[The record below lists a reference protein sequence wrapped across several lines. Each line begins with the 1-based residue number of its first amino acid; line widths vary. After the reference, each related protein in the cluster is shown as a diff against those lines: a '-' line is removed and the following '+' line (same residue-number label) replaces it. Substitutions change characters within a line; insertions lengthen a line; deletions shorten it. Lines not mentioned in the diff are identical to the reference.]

1 MRCVARDG
9 RVSTVRVILLIS
21 VYIDLAIGLILA
33 FLLLSLLVSGVNEA
47 FVRLLGIRSKFLW
60 AYLRDTL
67 DGSED
72 GRSWIPSRIADVFAK
87 LPFSRDDPRPVHSPD
102 AAPAVVEPMRVDA
115 ATVPASEEAGEGV
128 SEEIAEGIAPEGAA
142 REAAEEA
149 GTGGSLGSPE
159 SPDSSGL
166 SGSSGSPVDGGPAE
180 RPVPPVDMTARLYE
194 RLQEIDHPKG
204 TRTSIANIPPE
215 RFSGAVMELVAAEEG
230 GIDGLLAKLEAI
242 NSPLAGHLK
251 GVWEGAQ
258 RDLPRFRK
266 GVEDWFNGEMQRLST
281 LYARY
286 VKWVV
291 FALGVV
297 LTLAFSMDALEYGKT
312 LLRDNAYR
320 AGVSAIAGGGGDGY
334 AALKDKCAGTEIGL
348 AEPYQCVTE
357 SLSSPALV
365 KIFDH
370 AIVSITI
377 PPDGSADDPSF
388 HWNGG
393 AWWDRLITPGHWPGY
408 LLTMVALLFGASFW
422 WDVLRRLTG
431 VRGDR
436 S

>member
-1 MRCVARDG
+1 M
-9 RVSTVRVILLIS
+9 ILLIS

-33 FLLLSLLVSGVNEA
+33 FLLLSLLVSGINEA
-47 FVRLLGIRSKFLW
+47 IVRLLGIRSKFLW

-72 GRSWIPSRIADVFAK
+72 GRSWIPSKIADVFAK
-87 LPFSRDDPRPVHSPD
+87 LPFSGNDPRPAHSPD
-102 AAPAVVEPMRVDA
+102 PAPAVVEPMRVDS
-115 ATVPASEEAGEGV
+115 ATVLAAENAEEKV
-128 SEEIAEGIAPEGAA
+128 SEEIAEGIAPEGTAGKT
-142 REAAEEA
+142 AEETGPDEA
-149 GTGGSLGSPE
+149 GA
-159 SPDSSGL
+159 
-166 SGSSGSPVDGGPAE
+166 GGPAAE
-180 RPVPPVDMTARLYE
+180 DRAEPPTPPVDMTARLYE

-242 NSPLAGHLK
+242 RSPLAGHLK

-258 RDLPRFRK
+258 RDAQKFRK

-286 VKWVV
+286 VRWVV
-291 FALGVV
+291 FALGLV
-297 LTLAFSMDALEYGKT
+297 LTLLFSMDALEYGKT

-320 AGVSAIAGGGGDGY
+320 AGVAAIAGGGGEGY
-334 AALKDKCAGTEIGL
+334 AELKEKCAAAEL
-348 AEPYQCVTE
+348 AEPYRCVTE

-370 AIVSITI
+370 AIVSVTI
-377 PPDGSADDPSF
+377 PPDGSDDPSF

-393 AWWDRLITPGHWPGY
+393 AWWDRLVTPGHWPGY

-431 VRGDR
+431 VRGNR

>member
-1 MRCVARDG
+1 MYQR
-9 RVSTVRVILLIS
+9 SRVILLIS

-33 FLLLSLLVSGVNEA
+33 FLLLSLLVSGINEA

-72 GRSWIPSRIADVFAK
+72 GRSWIPSKIADVFAK
-87 LPFSRDDPRPVHSPD
+87 LPFSKDDPRPAHSPD
-102 AAPAVVEPMRVDA
+102 PAPSVVEPMRVDP
-115 ATVPASEEAGEGV
+115 ATVL
-128 SEEIAEGIAPEGAA
+128 
-142 REAAEEA
+142 AAEEA
-149 GTGGSLGSPE
+149 RERVAAEIDEGIVPEESADGPSGGSSP
-159 SPDSSGL
+159 
-166 SGSSGSPVDGGPAE
+166 DGGPASGGPVE
-180 RPVPPVDMTARLYE
+180 APVPQVDMTARLYE

-204 TRTSIANIPPE
+204 ARTSIANIPPE

-334 AALKDKCAGTEIGL
+334 AALRDKCAGGEIGL

-370 AIVSITI
+370 SIVSVTI
-377 PPDGSADDPSF
+377 PPDGSADPSF

-422 WDVLRRLTG
+422 WDILRRLTG

>member
-1 MRCVARDG
+1 M
-9 RVSTVRVILLIS
+9 
-21 VYIDLAIGLILA
+21 AIGLILA

-67 DGSED
+67 DGGPEE
-72 GRSWIPSRIADVFAK
+72 GKSWIPSKIADIFAK
-87 LPFSRDDPRPVHSPD
+87 LPFSKDDPRPVHSPD
-102 AAPAVVEPMRVDA
+102 PAPSVVEPMRVDPVA
-115 ATVPASEEAGEGV
+115 VP
-128 SEEIAEGIAPEGAA
+128 
-142 REAAEEA
+142 AAEEPATDGSIANTAEGLAA
-149 GTGGSLGSPE
+149 GEATGEPAAE
-159 SPDSSGL
+159 SAAGK
-166 SGSSGSPVDGGPAE
+166 PAE
-180 RPVPPVDMTARLYE
+180 GFAPIDMTARLYE

-204 TRTSIANIPPE
+204 ARTSIANIPPE
-215 RFSGAVMELVAAEEG
+215 RFSGAVMELASAEEN
-230 GIDGLLAKLEAI
+230 GIEGLLAKLEAI
-242 NSPLAGHLK
+242 NSPLAGHLR

-258 RDLPRFRK
+258 RDMGKFRK
-266 GVEDWFNGEMQRLST
+266 GVENWFDGEMQRLSM
-281 LYARY
+281 LYGRY
-286 VKWVV
+286 VKLVV

-297 LTLAFSMDALEYGKT
+297 LTLVFSMDALEYGKT

-320 AGVSAIAGGGGDGY
+320 TGVTAIAGGGGDGY
-334 AALKDKCAGTEIGL
+334 AALRDKCAGSEVGV
-348 AEPYQCVTE
+348 AEPYGCVTE

-370 AIVSITI
+370 ALVSVTM
-377 PPDGSADDPSF
+377 PPEDSDEPSF

-431 VRGDR
+431 VRGQR

>member
-1 MRCVARDG
+1 MIR
-9 RVSTVRVILLIS
+9 LIS
-21 VYIDLAIGLILA
+21 IYVDLAIGLILA

-67 DGSED
+67 DGGPEE
-72 GRSWIPSRIADVFAK
+72 GKSWIPSKIADIFAK
-87 LPFSRDDPRPVHSPD
+87 LPFSKDDPRPVHSPD
-102 AAPAVVEPMRVDA
+102 PAPSVVEPMRVDPVA
-115 ATVPASEEAGEGV
+115 VP
-128 SEEIAEGIAPEGAA
+128 
-142 REAAEEA
+142 AAEEPATDGSIANTAEGLAA
-149 GTGGSLGSPE
+149 GEATGEPAAE
-159 SPDSSGL
+159 SAAGK
-166 SGSSGSPVDGGPAE
+166 PAE
-180 RPVPPVDMTARLYE
+180 GFAPIDMTARLYE

-204 TRTSIANIPPE
+204 ARTSIANIPPE
-215 RFSGAVMELVAAEEG
+215 RFSGAVMELASAEEN
-230 GIDGLLAKLEAI
+230 GIEGLLAKLEAI
-242 NSPLAGHLK
+242 NSPLAGHLR

-258 RDLPRFRK
+258 RDMGKFRK
-266 GVEDWFNGEMQRLST
+266 GVENWFDGEMQRLSM
-281 LYARY
+281 LYGRY
-286 VKWVV
+286 VKLVV

-297 LTLAFSMDALEYGKT
+297 LTLVFSMDALEYGKT

-320 AGVSAIAGGGGDGY
+320 TGVTAIAGGGGDGY
-334 AALKDKCAGTEIGL
+334 AALRDKCAGSEVGV
-348 AEPYQCVTE
+348 AEPYGCVTE

-370 AIVSITI
+370 ALVSVTM
-377 PPDGSADDPSF
+377 PPEDSDEPSF

-431 VRGDR
+431 VRGQR

>member
-1 MRCVARDG
+1 M
-9 RVSTVRVILLIS
+9 ILLIS

-33 FLLLSLLVSGVNEA
+33 FLLLSLLVSGLNEA

-72 GRSWIPSRIADVFAK
+72 GRSWIPSKIADVFAK
-87 LPFSRDDPRPVHSPD
+87 LPFSKDDPRPAHSPD
-102 AAPAVVEPMRVDA
+102 PAPSVVEPMRVDS
-115 ATVPASEEAGEGV
+115 ATVLAAEQAAERVAQ
-128 SEEIAEGIAPEGAA
+128 EIAEGIAPESAVEDIGVTGDSGV
-142 REAAEEA
+142 AEETGPGGA
-149 GTGGSLGSPE
+149 GTGSL
-159 SPDSSGL
+159 DSSG
-166 SGSSGSPVDGGPAE
+166 SSDGSSGSPADGGPAG
-180 RPVPPVDMTARLYE
+180 RPAPQIDMTARLYE

-204 TRTSIANIPPE
+204 ARTSIANIPPE

-230 GIDGLLAKLEAI
+230 GIEGLLGKLEAI

-320 AGVSAIAGGGGDGY
+320 AGVSAIAGGGGEGY

-370 AIVSITI
+370 AIVSVTI
-377 PPDGSADDPSF
+377 PPDGSADPSF

>member
-1 MRCVARDG
+1 M
-9 RVSTVRVILLIS
+9 IS

-33 FLLLSLLVSGVNEA
+33 FLLLSLLVSGINEA

-67 DGSED
+67 DGPEG
-72 GRSWIPSRIADVFAK
+72 GRSWIPSKIADVFAK
-87 LPFSRDDPRPVHSPD
+87 LPFSSDDPRPAHSPD
-102 AAPAVVEPMRVDA
+102 PAPAVVEPLRVDS
-115 ATVPASEEAGEGV
+115 ATVLASENAEEKV
-128 SEEIAEGIAPEGAA
+128 SKEIAEGVAPEGVAGKT
-142 REAAEEA
+142 AEETGPDEA
-149 GTGGSLGSPE
+149 G
-159 SPDSSGL
+159 
-166 SGSSGSPVDGGPAE
+166 VGGPAAE
-180 RPVPPVDMTARLYE
+180 DRAEPPTPPVDMTARLYE

-204 TRTSIANIPPE
+204 ARTSIANIPPE
-215 RFSGAVMELVAAEEG
+215 RFSGAVMELAAAEEG

-242 NSPLAGHLK
+242 RSPLAGHLK
-251 GVWEGAQ
+251 GVWQGAQ
-258 RDLPRFRK
+258 RDAQKFRQ

-286 VKWVV
+286 VRWVV
-291 FALGVV
+291 FALGLV
-297 LTLAFSMDALEYGKT
+297 LTLLFSMDALEYGKT

-320 AGVSAIAGGGGDGY
+320 AGVAAIAGGGGEAY
-334 AALKDKCAGTEIGL
+334 AALRDKCAGAEPGL
-348 AEPYQCVTE
+348 TEPYQCVTE

-377 PPDGSADDPSF
+377 PPDGSDDPSF

-431 VRGDR
+431 VRGNR

>member
-1 MRCVARDG
+1 
-9 RVSTVRVILLIS
+9 
-21 VYIDLAIGLILA
+21 
-33 FLLLSLLVSGVNEA
+33 
-47 FVRLLGIRSKFLW
+47 
-60 AYLRDTL
+60 
-67 DGSED
+67 
-72 GRSWIPSRIADVFAK
+72 
-87 LPFSRDDPRPVHSPD
+87 
-102 AAPAVVEPMRVDA
+102 
-115 ATVPASEEAGEGV
+115 
-128 SEEIAEGIAPEGAA
+128 
-142 REAAEEA
+142 
-149 GTGGSLGSPE
+149 SPE
-159 SPDSSGL
+159 SPDASG
-166 SGSSGSPVDGGPAE
+166 SPGSSGSPADGGPAD

-204 TRTSIANIPPE
+204 ARTSIANIPPE

-334 AALKDKCAGTEIGL
+334 AALRDKCAGGEAGL

-370 AIVSITI
+370 AIVSVTI
-377 PPDGSADDPSF
+377 PPDGSADPSF
-388 HWNGG
+388 NWNGG

>member
-1 MRCVARDG
+1 M
-9 RVSTVRVILLIS
+9 IHLIS

-33 FLLLSLLVSGVNEA
+33 FLLLSLLVSGINEA

-72 GRSWIPSRIADVFAK
+72 GRSWIPSKIADVFAK
-87 LPFSRDDPRPVHSPD
+87 LPFSGDDPRPVHSSDP
-102 AAPAVVEPMRVDA
+102 APSVVEPMRVDPVA
-115 ATVPASEEAGEGV
+115 VLASEKAREKV
-128 SEEIAEGIAPEGAA
+128 SEEIAEGIAPG
-142 REAAEEA
+142 EA
-149 GTGGSLGSPE
+149 GTGSPGP
-159 SPDSSGL
+159 SDS
-166 SGSSGSPVDGGPAE
+166 SGSSGFPTDGRSEPS
-180 RPVPPVDMTARLYE
+180 VDMTARLYE

-204 TRTSIANIPPE
+204 SRTSIANIPPA

-291 FALGVV
+291 FVLGVV

-320 AGVSAIAGGGGDGY
+320 AGVSAIAGGDDGY
-334 AALKDKCAGTEIGL
+334 TALKDKCAGAEVGL

-377 PPDGSADDPSF
+377 PPDGSADPSF
-388 HWNGG
+388 NWNGE
-393 AWWDRLITPGHWPGY
+393 AWWERLITLGHWPGY

-431 VRGDR
+431 VRGSR

>member
-1 MRCVARDG
+1 M
-9 RVSTVRVILLIS
+9 ILLIS

-33 FLLLSLLVSGVNEA
+33 FLLLSLLVSGINEA
-47 FVRLLGIRSKFLW
+47 IVRLLGIRSKFLW

-67 DGSED
+67 DGSSEE
-72 GRSWIPSRIADVFAK
+72 GRSWIPSKVADVFAK
-87 LPFSRDDPRPVHSPD
+87 LPFSGNDPRPAHSPD
-102 AAPAVVEPMRVDA
+102 PAPAVVEPMRVDS
-115 ATVPASEEAGEGV
+115 ATVLATENAEEKV
-128 SEEIAEGIAPEGAA
+128 SAEIAEGIAPEGVAGKTA
-142 REAAEEA
+142 GEIGPDEA
-149 GTGGSLGSPE
+149 G
-159 SPDSSGL
+159 
-166 SGSSGSPVDGGPAE
+166 VGGPAAE
-180 RPVPPVDMTARLYE
+180 DRAEPPTPAVDMTARLYE

-230 GIDGLLAKLEAI
+230 GVDGLLAKLEAI
-242 NSPLAGHLK
+242 RSPLAGHLK
-251 GVWEGAQ
+251 GVWQGAQ
-258 RDLPRFRK
+258 RDAQKFRQ

-286 VKWVV
+286 VRWVV
-291 FALGVV
+291 FALGLV
-297 LTLAFSMDALEYGKT
+297 LTLLFSMDALEYGKT

-320 AGVSAIAGGGGDGY
+320 AGVAAIAGGGGEGY
-334 AALKDKCAGTEIGL
+334 AALKDKCAGAGSGL

-377 PPDGSADDPSF
+377 PPDGSDDPSF
-388 HWNGG
+388 HWNGA
-393 AWWDRLITPGHWPGY
+393 AWWDRLVTPGHWPGY

-431 VRGDR
+431 VRGNR